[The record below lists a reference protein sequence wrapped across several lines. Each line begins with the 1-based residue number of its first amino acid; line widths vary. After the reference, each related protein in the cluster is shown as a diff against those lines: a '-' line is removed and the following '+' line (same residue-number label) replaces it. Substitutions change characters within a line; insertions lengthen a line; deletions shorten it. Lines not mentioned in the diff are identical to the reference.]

1 MSSQYKFYMIACDKD
16 GDVIQSSEKDLET
29 DFKGL
34 VYSKCEGLDT
44 IGAAKNIY
52 EEKYADSDSI
62 RVYMPVRTDEQGN
75 TLTDDQGNPLFD
87 IKNEPTTIK
96 LTLFFVGEDRY
107 SVRDDFNTYIRN
119 GFHKYWDNARRRRF
133 QFYVSKELPI
143 GEEKW
148 YGSTP
153 YLKCEYTLNNIHGKT
168 TYVESKLWK

>member
-16 GDVIQSSEKDLET
+16 GNVTQSTEKDLET
-29 DFKGL
+29 DFNGL

-62 RVYMPVRTDEQGN
+62 RVYMPVITDENGN
-75 TLTDDQGNPLFD
+75 TIFD

-96 LTLFFVGEDRY
+96 LTLFFVGENRY

-168 TYVESKLWK
+168 ELKETKQWE